1 MPSSRFKVN
10 WVLNEELAVGTAP
23 RKQEDLK
30 KLSEEGIKS
39 ILSLCGEDEVKS
51 DLKLDKFFYHKRF
64 VLPDHKTGRIISYK
78 ELNESICILKN
89 LLKYGPVFVHC
100 FAAIERSPL
109 VCMAWLMR
117 EHLLTFQQSL
127 DYLMQANPGTNPLPG
142 QLKVLKEI

>member
-1 MPSSRFKVN
+1 MPSNRFKVN

-64 VLPDHKTGRIISYK
+64 VLPDHKTGRIISCI

-127 DYLMQANPGTNPLPG
+127 DYLMQANPGTNPLPS
-142 QLKVLKEI
+142 QLRVLKEI